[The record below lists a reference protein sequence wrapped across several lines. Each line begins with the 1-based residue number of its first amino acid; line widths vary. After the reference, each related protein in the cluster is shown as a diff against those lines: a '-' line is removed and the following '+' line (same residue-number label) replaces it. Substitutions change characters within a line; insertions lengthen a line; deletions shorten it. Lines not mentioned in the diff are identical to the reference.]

1 MSILRIKPKK
11 LYFFHKIFKTKD
23 LAIKGK
29 SVLRV
34 VEGSLVYS
42 VQKHTYKYIN
52 VCIYLFSTNNRI

>member
-34 VEGSLVYS
+34 VVGSLVYS
-42 VQKHTYKYIN
+42 VQMHT
-52 VCIYLFSTNNRI
+52 